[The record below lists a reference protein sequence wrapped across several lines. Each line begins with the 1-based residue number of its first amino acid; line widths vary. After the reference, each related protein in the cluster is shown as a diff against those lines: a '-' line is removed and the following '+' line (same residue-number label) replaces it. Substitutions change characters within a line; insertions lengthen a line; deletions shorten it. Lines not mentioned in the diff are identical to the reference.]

1 MGPEPARSGGRR
13 AGVRSVTP
21 LLPAVV
27 AFGVSFGVLARTA
40 GMGPVAATAMSATT
54 FAGSAQFA
62 AASVLEASGGALAA
76 VAAAVLLNARYAPM
90 SIAVAPGITG
100 PWWRRLLQS
109 QLIVDESWALSI
121 RGPGA
126 FDVAALVGAGL
137 VLYPAW
143 VGSTVAGAVA
153 GDLIGD
159 PARIGLDAAF
169 PALFLGLLVPIV
181 RSRRELAA
189 ALIGAAIA
197 LVLVPLAPPG
207 VPIVASAAAC
217 LIGWRR

>member
-1 MGPEPARSGGRR
+1 MAAERARSGGRG
-13 AGVRSVTP
+13 AGVRAVTP
-21 LLPAVV
+21 LVPAVV

-62 AASVLEASGGALAA
+62 AASVLKASGGALAA
-76 VAAAVLLNARYAPM
+76 IAAAVLLNVRYAPM
-90 SIAVAPGITG
+90 SIAVAPDFSG

-126 FDVAALVGAGL
+126 FDVDALIGAGL
-137 VLYPAW
+137 VLYPTW
-143 VGSTVAGAVA
+143 VSSTVAGALA
-153 GDLIGD
+153 GDLIGH

-181 RSRRELAA
+181 TSRRALAA
-189 ALIGAAIA
+189 AVAGGAIA
-197 LVLVPLAPPG
+197 LVFVPFAPPG

>member
-1 MGPEPARSGGRR
+1 MGSEPARSEGRR

-27 AFGVSFGVLARTA
+27 AFGVSFGVLARAA

-121 RGPGA
+121 RGPGV